1 MCIGLLQSI
10 TNNLICLGIISYAI
24 LLIAIFGTYNGVQHF
39 KHLQKMQMNVG
50 YKGVPI
56 SISDTRILDK

>member
-1 MCIGLLQSI
+1 M
-10 TNNLICLGIISYAI
+10 SYAG
-24 LLIAIFGTYNGVQHF
+24 LLIAFCGTYTGVQHF